1 MSEIKAVSQKAL
13 LLSTAS
19 NLTTKIVLS
28 LLVIVLA
35 VLIIKTGIFALHLFS
50 EKAAR
55 YRFLKKLGPVF
66 KVFVWMGCAY
76 VVVLFIFQPERETF
90 FAFLTTSGVAI
101 GFASQD
107 ILKNIFGGL
116 MIVLDRPFQVGDK
129 IRVGEHYGEVT
140 EIGLRAT
147 RILTPDDNTV
157 AIPNSEVVSK
167 SVSNANSGALECQV
181 VTEITVPSHIDLEEA
196 RVIAWEAAVTS
207 QYVFLKKPVSVV
219 MADAPSERTVRT
231 KLRIKAYVVDTRL
244 EFAFSTDVLESVKQE
259 FKKRGWIMDDVI
271 QKVELKAA

>member
-1 MSEIKAVSQKAL
+1 MNEIGAVSRKAL

-19 NLTTKIVLS
+19 NLTSKIVLS
-28 LLVIVLA
+28 LLVVILA
-35 VLIIKTGIFALHLFS
+35 VLIIKVGIFALHLFS
-50 EKAAR
+50 ERAAR
-55 YRFLKKLGPVF
+55 YRFLKKLGPLF
-66 KVFVWMGCAY
+66 KIAVWMGCMY
-76 VVVLFIFQPERETF
+76 VVVLFIFQPEKETF

-107 ILKNIFGGL
+107 ILKNIVGGL

-129 IRVGEHYGEVT
+129 IKVGEYYGEVT

-167 SVSNANSGALECQV
+167 SVSNANSGALECEV
-181 VTEITVPSHIDLEEA
+181 VTEITVPPDVDLEA
-196 RVIAWEAAVTS
+196 AKIIAWEAAVTS

-219 MADAPSERTVRT
+219 MVDAPAERVVRT

-244 EFAFSTDVLESVKQE
+244 EFVFSTDVLESIKQE
-259 FKKRGWIMDDVI
+259 FGKRKWTC
-271 QKVELKAA
+271 